1 MLTNEQV
8 DNFQDIYRKRFGKE
22 ISRSD
27 ALEKG
32 IKLVR
37 LMEIIYKPITVKE
50 FEELQ
55 KRRSKIMGR
64 DFIIK
69 KSKING
75 KGVFA
80 LRDLDKGEVIFKW
93 NPKPIRKSEIESL
106 SARDKTYVVQ
116 LNRRY
121 FIMQAPERY
130 VNHSCEANTTV
141 NDNSD
146 VATRK
151 IKKGEEFTSDY
162 IKTKGGS
169 SFECKCESKKCR
181 KIIS

>member
-1 MLTNEQV
+1 MLTDEQV
-8 DNFQDIYRKRFGKE
+8 TKFQDIYRESFGKE
-22 ISRSD
+22 ISKAE

-37 LMEIIYKPITVKE
+37 MMEIVYKPITKKE
-50 FEELQ
+50 FDDLQ
-55 KRRSKIMGR
+55 KRRSKIMGK

-69 KSKING
+69 KSKISG
-75 KGVFA
+75 RGVSA
-80 LRDLDKGEVIFKW
+80 LRDFDKGEVIFKW
-93 NPKPIRKSEIESL
+93 NPKPIRKSEIELL

-121 FIMQAPERY
+121 FIMQDPERY

-141 NDNSD
+141 KDNSD
-146 VATRK
+146 VAIRK
-151 IKKGEEFTSDY
+151 IKKGEEITSDY
-162 IKTKGGS
+162 IKTNGGS
-169 SFECKCESKKCR
+169 SFGCKCGSKKCR

>member
-8 DNFQDIYRKRFGKE
+8 DKFQDIYRKRFGKE
-22 ISRSD
+22 ISRAD

-37 LMEIIYKPITVKE
+37 LMEIIYKPITEKE

-55 KRRSKIMGR
+55 KRRSKIMGK

-80 LRDLDKGEVIFKW
+80 LRDFDKGEVIFRW
-93 NPKPIRKSEIESL
+93 SPKPIEKSEIELL
-106 SARDKTYVVQ
+106 SARDKTYVVC
-116 LNRRY
+116 LGKRY
-121 FIMQAPERY
+121 FIMQSPERY

-141 NDNSD
+141 KDNGD

-151 IKKGEEFTSDY
+151 IKKGEEITSNY

-169 SFECKCESKKCR
+169 SFGCKCGSKKCR